1 MWARK
6 ILMKDTGCET
16 WAEVQ
21 KKYGYGIDQDILPL
35 TPVLNKV
42 PKSHLNKPKERP
54 SQYRDYLH
62 NLKTAV
68 I

>member
-54 SQYRDYLH
+54 SQY
-62 NLKTAV
+62 
-68 I
+68 